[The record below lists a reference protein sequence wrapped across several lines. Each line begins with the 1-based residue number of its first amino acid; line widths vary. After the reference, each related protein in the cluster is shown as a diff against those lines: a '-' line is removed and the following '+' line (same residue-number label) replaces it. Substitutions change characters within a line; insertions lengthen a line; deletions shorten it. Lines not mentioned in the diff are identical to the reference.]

1 MNNTMLSRLIAQL
14 VSLAAAGLVMVLIA
28 WHVRLPLSPLTDF
41 RVLYLATSGILR
53 GVPLY
58 DVEGQA
64 DITPTVL
71 GATPE
76 ELPVI
81 PFPYL
86 PWLALGA
93 LFLGLLPID
102 AAMMLWLQI
111 NLLLLFAAAWL
122 LTDGWEKLPRQ
133 LVFPAAFLYIPVL
146 GTLAVGQ
153 YDMPILLGASMLIYG
168 LRKDK
173 PFLTAAGLWLV
184 IIKPHLGLLLFTGVV
199 ASLFFRNTSQAKNML
214 RTAIYTGIVLALLS
228 FFADPA
234 WIIKYPQSL
243 LTYSGQKH
251 ITTCSECAS
260 LPMLAY
266 RAFNQSPSLSQAA
279 WVGIP
284 VLIICAIIFAWYRKA
299 ILQEPQLLIGFLVI
313 TTLLASPYVY
323 NYDFVLLL
331 VPVLTLFNLQAQSPK
346 PHGPARYLHTLLAWL
361 PVITLLSCTV
371 SIALWGRGGN
381 VAFIAATLIIGALF
395 IRQVAKI
402 RAAHIVL

>member
-1 MNNTMLSRLIAQL
+1 MNNTPPSRLIAQL
-14 VSLAAAGLVMVLIA
+14 VSLAAAGLAMVLVA

-58 DVEGQA
+58 DVEAQA
-64 DITPTVL
+64 NITQTVL

-102 AAMMLWLQI
+102 AAMVLWLQI
-111 NLLLLFAAAWL
+111 NLVLLFAAVWL

-133 LVFPAAFLYIPVL
+133 VVFPAVFLYIPVL

-153 YDMPILLGASMLIYG
+153 YDLPILLGASMLIYG
-168 LRKDK
+168 LRKDQTL
-173 PFLTAAGLWLV
+173 LTAAGLWLV
-184 IIKPHLGLLLFTGVV
+184 IIKPHLGLLLFIAAVV
-199 ASLFFRNTSQAKNML
+199 YLLFKNTRQAKNTL
-214 RTAIYTGIVLALLS
+214 RTAIYTGVVLALLS

-266 RAFNQSPSLSQAA
+266 RAFNWAPSLSQAA
-279 WVGIP
+279 WVAIP
-284 VLIICAIIFAWYRKA
+284 VLMICAIIFIWYRKT
-299 ILQEPQLLIGFLVI
+299 ILQNPQLLIGFMVI

-346 PHGPARYLHTLLAWL
+346 PDGHARYLHVLIAWL
-361 PVITLLSCTV
+361 PAITLLSCTL

-381 VAFIAATLIIGALF
+381 VAFIIATLIIGALL
-395 IRQVAKI
+395 IRQMAKI